1 MKKIYHTSNQGFTLI
16 ELMIATIVLS
26 MLIISIST
34 LYFAVDRIQT
44 RSQDIGAATQAAEL
58 KIERL
63 RNQHYR
69 SLTPGEDIDFSEDL
83 PERLRNGEALVEVR
97 EPRPDLRELTVTI
110 SYDQRGAGDK
120 REDVVLSAI
129 IGRLGISQ

>member
-1 MKKIYHTSNQGFTLI
+1 MSKIYKEANGFTRI

-58 KIERL
+58 KIESL
-63 RNQHYR
+63 RNEHYR
-69 SLTPGEDIDFSEDL
+69 NLTPGEDIDFTEDL
-83 PERLRNGEALVEVR
+83 PERLRDAEGIVEVR
-97 EPRPDLRELTVTI
+97 EPGPDLRELTVTI
-110 SYDQRGAGDK
+110 TYDQRGVSDA
-120 REDVVLSAI
+120 REEVVLSAV

>member
-1 MKKIYHTSNQGFTLI
+1 MIKLYKSHFGFTLI

-58 KIERL
+58 KIESI
-63 RNQHYR
+63 RNEHYR
-69 SLTPGEDIDFSEDL
+69 SLTPGEDIDFTEDL
-83 PERLRNGEALVEVR
+83 PERLRDAEGIVEVR
-97 EPRPDLRELTVTI
+97 EPGPDLRELTVTI
-110 SYDQRGAGDK
+110 TYDERGVSDA
-120 REDVVLSAI
+120 REEVVLSAI

>member
-1 MKKIYHTSNQGFTLI
+1 MIKFYKSHDGFTLI

-44 RSQDIGAATQAAEL
+44 RSQDIGVATQAGEL
-58 KIERL
+58 KIESL
-63 RNQHYR
+63 RNEHYR
-69 SLTPGEDIDFSEDL
+69 SLTPGEDIDFTEDL
-83 PERLRNGEALVEVR
+83 PDRLRDAEGIVEVI

-110 SYDQRGAGDK
+110 TYDERGVSDA
-120 REDVVLSAI
+120 REEVVLSAI